1 MDAVKRSFAALALLL
16 AALPTGCMFVAAHQ
30 QQVSLDALCQVSGH
44 ASAAG
49 KDASPIVVVL
59 LRRDEAAKPGDPLWR
74 IADHFVLEEPGAWT
88 FGAGPGRYAVVAF
101 LDRSRDLVYNQGER
115 YLAHGAEQPLVC
127 KDGSRLAGIDL
138 VIPEKVD
145 KPLPRSVDIPKL
157 QRRDAEGQFQATMGQ
172 LTAVGEI
179 VTLADKRFSQQ
190 NAEDGLWRPYDFLS
204 VSRPGIYF
212 LEPYDP
218 KRIPV
223 LFVHGINGT
232 PASFDY
238 LIGRLDTSRF
248 QPWVY
253 YYPSGAHLTNIA
265 NHFDQTMAKLQV
277 RYGFSRFAVVAHSMG
292 GLVSRGF
299 VLRRAQG
306 AQASAIPLFITIS
319 TPWGGHK
326 AAEFGVKTS
335 PVVVRV
341 WEDMLPGSPYQR
353 SLYEKPLPEATKH
366 YLVFTYKGTSSGTS
380 GDGAVSVASQ
390 LLPQAQREAVKLYGF
405 DETHTSVLRNA
416 QVSLLLNQLLAET
429 FR

>member
-1 MDAVKRSFAALALLL
+1 
-16 AALPTGCMFVAAHQ
+16 
-30 QQVSLDALCQVSGH
+30 
-44 ASAAG
+44 
-49 KDASPIVVVL
+49 
-59 LRRDEAAKPGDPLWR
+59 
-74 IADHFVLEEPGAWT
+74 
-88 FGAGPGRYAVVAF
+88 
-101 LDRSRDLVYNQGER
+101 
-115 YLAHGAEQPLVC
+115 
-127 KDGSRLAGIDL
+127 
-138 VIPEKVD
+138 
-145 KPLPRSVDIPKL
+145 
-157 QRRDAEGQFQATMGQ
+157 
-172 LTAVGEI
+172 
-179 VTLADKRFSQQ
+179 
-190 NAEDGLWRPYDFLS
+190 
-204 VSRPGIYF
+204 
-212 LEPYDP
+212 
-218 KRIPV
+218 
-223 LFVHGINGT
+223 
-232 PASFDY
+232 
-238 LIGRLDTSRF
+238 
-248 QPWVY
+248 VY

-265 NHFDQTMAKLQV
+265 DHFDQTMAKLQV

-390 LLPQAQREAVKLYGF
+390 LLPQAQRDAVKLYGF